1 MTVNIDG
8 NLVGTIQYVENVT
21 IYEFT
26 NVDVRG
32 SEVKIVGGK
41 SVLQLAE
48 VQVLAPGSLCNFFLV
63 NFLMP
68 HFSRDIQDCIFVR
81 LHQY

>member
-1 MTVNIDG
+1 MNIDDT
-8 NLVGTIQYVENVT
+8 LVGTIQYVVNIT

-48 VQVLAPGSLCNFFLV
+48 VQVIVPGYKYCVYFFLV
-63 NFLMP
+63 
-68 HFSRDIQDCIFVR
+68 HFTST
-81 LHQY
+81 

>member
-8 NLVGTIQYVENVT
+8 TLVGTIQYVENVT
-21 IYEFT
+21 MFEFT
-26 NVDVRG
+26 NVDARG

-48 VQVLAPGSLCNFFLV
+48 VQVLAPGILSIFL
-63 NFLMP
+63 
-68 HFSRDIQDCIFVR
+68 S
-81 LHQY
+81 